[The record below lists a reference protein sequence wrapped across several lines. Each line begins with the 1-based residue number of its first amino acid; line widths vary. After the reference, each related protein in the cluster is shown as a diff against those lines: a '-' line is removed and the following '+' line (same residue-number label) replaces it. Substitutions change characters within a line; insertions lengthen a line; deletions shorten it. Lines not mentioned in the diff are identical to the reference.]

1 MAQTSDRRMTA
12 DPADMAEIMRGLEEE
27 ESMEKKVEHCNLDR
41 RMTADP
47 ADMAAM
53 MLDLEEEEAMDRR
66 KSKSRNSTSVSECED
81 FSLSSSFNT
90 FAGRESICTVDV
102 VHSVMEMLQ
111 ESKAKVA
118 QTSDRRMTVDP
129 ADIAAMMLDL
139 DEEESIQR
147 KESMSLN
154 STSVSQCEDFSLS
167 SSFNAFAGRESII
180 SIAKSATV
188 EHRDV
193 DRRMTVDAADIAA
206 MMLDLEEE
214 EVMET
219 KKSTSLNTTSISEC
233 EDFSLSSSFNTF
245 AGRESMCTTDV
256 VHCVMEMLQEPESA
270 PSPRRSR
277 RLSGEEIAR
286 PASVL
291 KASGSPFSIEN
302 TPSKMG
308 VVTSSRK
315 GLRSCLTK
323 GSKPSAT
330 MVPMSPMASA
340 RKNVVFGPP
349 KVAEFFK
356 TSPATNM
363 TPMRKETASRM
374 FSMKQ
379 KEDDDEEVPGAAD
392 NSDEWDRLT
401 NTSGGSPEPSDDGL
415 SPLPVPGSPAFNKR
429 YYAAEQETSPVRP
442 PLIANT
448 TSILRRSPRRLSTS
462 SQSPSSPRRS
472 SIASATSL
480 ASEVTGTV
488 MLLCPSRENKIEAA
502 FDFLDSSSHSS
513 TGPSFLETILMAKE
527 VSVSEEVSLS
537 SPMSSVR
544 SNESVLSF
552 RRNSSSMKKLDMSTA
567 SQWEENTSQMS
578 NRDGATVELEERLQD
593 MIEEITTTSRG
604 KKTKGK
610 KRMSLRGR
618 STPVPAPKYV
628 AAAMAS
634 PWVGDMSVIDSIDD
648 DHTARLEENL
658 GDIMSGSTSSA
669 EDTMSSPPALCEES
683 THVDAPEAESVPEL
697 MEVQEM
703 EVECSINIS
712 TASTKSFDSAHL
724 DSSIS
729 SEVVVIQQTN
739 KFIGDAPASRTSDIG
754 YLNLVQGADA
764 YCSFADVSIC
774 SAADRSMNTSVVRAN
789 RLSTTEGK
797 AMMQRL
803 AALNA
808 GARLNSLDQCGTPL
822 AAKGTMSIG
831 MKRHSLSVNHRL
843 AKSST
848 KRPRASVSGPISSRH
863 FQTADVNESTN
874 LAPIISTPSKSVT
887 LLTATTPL
895 ADSMTP
901 IPSAPPS
908 ALKSPE
914 PLAQVE
920 LVSVFSALAL
930 EIPFGNDEHSSSVLA
945 AAQAVMTSEEY
956 DPKVRSVVSAILVDI
971 LMVANKEAKAEAE
984 SMEEMQRMWS
994 EVPGDS
1000 DVMKVARSLLT
1011 VSQADTDE
1019 VTSMKAIAQQCR
1031 EYSTVNWARF
1041 EDKLLA
1047 VATAT
1052 VEARNLEVLELLKQK
1067 KSKAAETA
1075 MALMKSR
1082 RAAVSS
1088 ASMLAGR
1095 AQLKALQADLMN
1107 ARIQLDSSADNL
1119 RDLQEEV
1126 SVSLELKKDQMIAMV
1141 EQREATARDIVLME
1155 ENEKAKLAL
1164 VESEALEG
1172 IRLVEKSLHEVKQSV
1187 GLLNRLT
1194 YCRAVTY
1201 QSTCIEVEAVLS
1213 ARLRVQVMFN
1223 LSLDQGTDRLSVDG
1237 THVELKYVDTS
1248 ESRSAVA
1255 IKQGDWDSET
1265 KFANAY
1271 FIDVMCSD
1279 EISGPLSESMLT
1291 LVACPAD
1298 IPPTLQRVS
1307 DLIFNF

>member
-81 FSLSSSFNT
+81 FSLSSSFN
-90 FAGRESICTVDV
+90 
-102 VHSVMEMLQ
+102 
-111 ESKAKVA
+111 
-118 QTSDRRMTVDP
+118 
-129 ADIAAMMLDL
+129 
-139 DEEESIQR
+139 
-147 KESMSLN
+147 
-154 STSVSQCEDFSLS
+154 
-167 SSFNAFAGRESII
+167 AFAGRESII

-188 EHRDV
+188 EHRDL

-214 EVMET
+214 EVMES
-219 KKSTSLNTTSISEC
+219 KKSTSLNSTSISEC

-379 KEDDDEEVPGAAD
+379 KEDDDEEVPGAD

-863 FQTADVNESTN
+863 FQIADVNESTN

-895 ADSMTP
+895 ADPMTP

-1088 ASMLAGR
+1088 ASMLVGR

-1141 EQREATARDIVLME
+1141 EQREATARDIILME